1 MKSVKLLCLTSAVAL
16 FAGITA
22 ANAADDTVGVGA
34 GDILVHARAVAVMPQ
49 LSNDAH
55 DNLLNGSI
63 NVSND
68 YIPELDASYFFTDHI
83 AAEIIA
89 GTSRNKVTDHGS
101 AVGNLDLGHVWL
113 LPPTVTLQ
121 YHPLAHN
128 KFDPYVGAGLNYT
141 IFYGS
146 NGCDLQGVTGT
157 SCKVDYKNGVGY
169 ALQAGLNY
177 EVAQNW
183 FLNLDVKYIDLHTT
197 ADVYSGGA
205 HTSARV
211 AIDPILLGL
220 GVGYRF

>member
-49 LSNDAH
+49 EYGH
-55 DNLLNGSI
+55 DGVTNGSV
-63 NVSND
+63 NLGND
-68 YIPELDASYFFTDHI
+68 YIPELDASYFLTDHL
-83 AAEIIA
+83 AVEAIA
-89 GTSRNKVTDHGS
+89 GTSRDKVTLHG
-101 AVGNLDLGHVWL
+101 AANLDLGSVWL

-141 IFYGS
+141 FFYGS
-146 NGCDLQGVTGT
+146 SNCDTRGVTGT
-157 SCKVDYKNGVGY
+157 SCQVDYKNGVGY
-169 ALQAGLNY
+169 ALQAGVNY

-197 ADVYSGGA
+197 ADVQSGNL
-205 HTSARV
+205 HDTARV
-211 AIDPILLGL
+211 AIDPILLGV